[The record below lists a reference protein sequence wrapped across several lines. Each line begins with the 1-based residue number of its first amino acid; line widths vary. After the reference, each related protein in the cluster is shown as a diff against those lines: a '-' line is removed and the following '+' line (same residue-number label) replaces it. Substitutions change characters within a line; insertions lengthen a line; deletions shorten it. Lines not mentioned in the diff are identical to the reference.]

1 MDKIK
6 KVFKGFE
13 LEIEKSG
20 KIFFEGVELQ
30 EKNGFVVLKKNNKIN
45 KFLIF
50 ELVKEAFGVS
60 GLANYLSIDKSIKI
74 LEENNEICIT
84 IDNKFYDLKTK
95 REIETSEEIFS
106 FSKDNKN
113 FEFSKKELL
122 EKYFPELFEEEK
134 KVKTLLQDAK
144 ELKIENVPK
153 LFIKGDIVFSIE
165 PLTFYNVSN
174 GMILVSKGSITKYIS
189 LEAVLP
195 NG

>member
-1 MDKIK
+1 MDRIK

-95 REIETSEEIFS
+95 REVETSEEIFS

-134 KVKTLLQDAK
+134 KVKILLQDAK

-153 LFIKGDIVFSIE
+153 LFIKGDVVFSIE

-174 GMILVSKGSITKYIS
+174 GMILVSNGSITKYIS

>member
-1 MDKIK
+1 MDRIK

-60 GLANYLSIDKSIKI
+60 CLANYLSIDKSIKI

-134 KVKTLLQDAK
+134 KVKTLLQGAK

>member
-1 MDKIK
+1 MDRIK

-134 KVKTLLQDAK
+134 KVKTLLQGAK